1 MKNEVKTSK
10 MAETQVLNYA
20 NVLADALTEL
30 EKNFGGKYEEED
42 RRAKQIEDARQSLKA
57 AIEAT
62 ALLYAYEVQSRAF
75 VEAEQNK

>member
-1 MKNEVKTSK
+1 MKNEVKASK
-10 MAETQVLNYA
+10 MAETQVINFA

-42 RRAKQIEDARQSLKA
+42 RRAKQIEDIRQSLKT

-62 ALLYAYEVQSRAF
+62 SLLYAYEVQSRAF

>member
-1 MKNEVKTSK
+1 MKNEVKVSK
-10 MAETQVLNYA
+10 MAESQVLDFA
-20 NVLADALTEL
+20 NVLADALTDL
-30 EKNFGGKYEEED
+30 EKNFGDKYEEED
-42 RRAKQIEDARQSLKA
+42 RRGEQVEVVRQSLKA

>member
-10 MAETQVLNYA
+10 MAETQVLNFA
-20 NVLADALTEL
+20 SVLADALTEL

-42 RRAKQIEDARQSLKA
+42 RRAKQIEDIRQSLKT

-62 ALLYAYEVQSRAF
+62 SLLYAYEVQSRAF

>member
-10 MAETQVLNYA
+10 MAETQVLNFA
-20 NVLADALTEL
+20 SVLADALTEL
-30 EKNFGGKYEEED
+30 EKDFGGKYEEED

-62 ALLYAYEVQSRAF
+62 SLLYAYEVQSRAF

>member
-10 MAETQVLNYA
+10 MAETQVLNFA

-42 RRAKQIEDARQSLKA
+42 RRAKQIEDVRQSLKA

>member
-10 MAETQVLNYA
+10 MAETQVLNFA

-42 RRAKQIEDARQSLKA
+42 RRDKQIEDVRQSLKA
-57 AIEAT
+57 AIEST
-62 ALLYAYEVQSRAF
+62 SLLYAYEVQSRAF

>member
-1 MKNEVKTSK
+1 MENKVKASK
-10 MAETQVLNYA
+10 MAETQVLYFA
-20 NVLADALTEL
+20 NVLADALAVL
-30 EKNFGGKYEEED
+30 EKDFGDKYEDED
-42 RRAKQIEDARQSLKA
+42 RRCEQVENVRKSLKT

>member
-1 MKNEVKTSK
+1 MENEVRTSK
-10 MAETQVLNYA
+10 MAETQVMDFA

-42 RRAKQIEDARQSLKA
+42 RRSKQIEDVRQSLKA

>member
-10 MAETQVLNYA
+10 MAETQVLNFA

-42 RRAKQIEDARQSLKA
+42 RRAKQIEDVRQSLKA
-57 AIEAT
+57 AIENT
-62 ALLYAYEVQSRAF
+62 SLLYSYEVQSRAF

>member
-10 MAETQVLNYA
+10 MAETQVLNFA

>member
-1 MKNEVKTSK
+1 MKNEVKVSK
-10 MAETQVLNYA
+10 MAETQVMDFA

>member
-10 MAETQVLNYA
+10 MAETQVLNFA
-20 NVLADALTEL
+20 SVLADALTEL

-42 RRAKQIEDARQSLKA
+42 RRAKQIEDVRQSLKA
-57 AIEAT
+57 AIEST
-62 ALLYAYEVQSRAF
+62 SLLYAYEVQSRAF

>member
-1 MKNEVKTSK
+1 MENEVRTSK
-10 MAETQVLNYA
+10 MAETQVINFA

-42 RRAKQIEDARQSLKA
+42 RRAKQIEDVRQSLQA
-57 AIEAT
+57 AIEST
-62 ALLYAYEVQSRAF
+62 SLLYAYEVQSRAF

>member
-1 MKNEVKTSK
+1 MENKVKASK
-10 MAETQVLNYA
+10 MAETQVLDFT

-42 RRAKQIEDARQSLKA
+42 RRAKQIENARQSLKA

>member
-10 MAETQVLNYA
+10 MAETQVLNFA
-20 NVLADALTEL
+20 SVLADALTEL

-42 RRAKQIEDARQSLKA
+42 RRTKQIEDIRQSLKT
-57 AIEAT
+57 AIEAA

>member
-1 MKNEVKTSK
+1 MENKVKASK
-10 MAETQVLNYA
+10 MAETQVLDFT
-20 NVLADALTEL
+20 NVLADALTDM
-30 EKNFGGKYEEED
+30 EKNFGDKYEEED
-42 RRAKQIEDARQSLKA
+42 RRAKQIEDVRQSLKA

>member
-1 MKNEVKTSK
+1 MENKVKASK
-10 MAETQVLNYA
+10 MAETQVLDFT

-42 RRAKQIEDARQSLKA
+42 RRAKQIEDIRQSLKT
-57 AIEAT
+57 AIEA
-62 ALLYAYEVQSRAF
+62 ASLLYAYEVQSRAF

>member
-10 MAETQVLNYA
+10 MAETQVLNFA
-20 NVLADALTEL
+20 SVLADALTEL

-42 RRAKQIEDARQSLKA
+42 RRAKQIEDVRQSLKA

>member
-1 MKNEVKTSK
+1 MKNEVKASK
-10 MAETQVLNYA
+10 MAETQVINFA

-42 RRAKQIEDARQSLKA
+42 RRAKQIEDIRQSLKT

-62 ALLYAYEVQSRAF
+62 ALLYAYEVQSRTF
-75 VEAEQNK
+75 IEAEQNK

>member
-1 MKNEVKTSK
+1 MENEVKTSK
-10 MAETQVLNYA
+10 MAETQVLNFTS
-20 NVLADALTEL
+20 VLADALTVL

>member
-1 MKNEVKTSK
+1 MENEVRTSK
-10 MAETQVLNYA
+10 MAETQVINFA

>member
-1 MKNEVKTSK
+1 MENEVRTSK
-10 MAETQVLNYA
+10 MAETQVINFA

-42 RRAKQIEDARQSLKA
+42 RRAKQIEDVRQSLKA